1 MYRDYAAKGVTFY
14 YLYKALAHPGRDGYV
29 TPFTIDER
37 LRHVTE
43 AKEQLGTAIPWLVD
57 RMDNRA
63 KHALGDAPNAEFVF
77 DPEGRLIVRRRW
89 SDPEALRQ
97 DLARLVGAV
106 ESPTKVSDLDL
117 PERTPAATAPTGV
130 VERVD
135 VPAGMIPLETEPI
148 PGKKKIPFYAKLRA
162 EAERSLLRDG
172 KGTLYFGFFLDPLY
186 NIHWN
191 NEIAPVR
198 FELEV
203 PEGATAHP
211 MKGEGPTLEVKADA
225 DPREF
230 LIEVTDAG
238 DTNATLRVN
247 VHYFA
252 CDDAE
257 TYCVPVTQHYD
268 VHLQRDRD
276 GGRRMTGRG
285 GPGGEGTRNPR
296 ERLLE
301 YDASGDGEISR
312 EELPERMRR
321 VFDRLDANRDGSL
334 DEDELRRGMRGRRR
348 DPARMVERLMQMDD
362 DGDGRLSREEAPER
376 MGLMFERMDANGDG
390 LIDRKEI
397 EAVRELF
404 RRRPPPR

>member
-1 MYRDYAAKGVTFY
+1 
-14 YLYKALAHPGRDGYV
+14 
-29 TPFTIDER
+29 
-37 LRHVTE
+37 
-43 AKEQLGTAIPWLVD
+43 
-57 RMDNRA
+57 
-63 KHALGDAPNAEFVF
+63 
-77 DPEGRLIVRRRW
+77 
-89 SDPEALRQ
+89 
-97 DLARLVGAV
+97 
-106 ESPTKVSDLDL
+106 
-117 PERTPAATAPTGV
+117 

-135 VPAGMIPLETEPI
+135 IPAGMIPLETEPI

-191 NEIAPVR
+191 NEVAPVR

-203 PEGATAHP
+203 PEGVTAHP

-301 YDASGDGEISR
+301 YDANGDGEISR

-334 DEDELRRGMRGRRR
+334 DEDELRRGMRGRPR